1 MIDLTYIYSNSLL
14 HKIDPAIKFA
24 GLILLSIVILISN
37 GFICLVSST
46 LIISVLLYFGRL
58 NIKTVFIPIKRLFWF
73 FVMIFLMNALF
84 YKEKTCFYSIWILC
98 ISKEGASKGANIVL
112 HTSAVTILSYIFI
125 RTTTSVE
132 IMNGIEKVMTP
143 LRFIGI
149 PTLDIALIMSIALQ
163 FIPVFY
169 SDFNRIR
176 KAQIARGADF
186 TGNSLIS
193 KIKIV
198 FPLVIPAFVSAFRRA
213 DDLALAMEARGYSL
227 QTDTDSV
234 KEL

>member
-14 HKIDPAIKFA
+14 HKTDPAIKFA
-24 GLILLSIVILISN
+24 GLIILSILILFLN
-37 GFICLVSST
+37 GFACLITSVMIVS
-46 LIISVLLYFGRL
+46 ILLYFSRL
-58 NIKTVFIPIKRLFWF
+58 NIKTVITPLRRLLWF
-73 FVMIFLMNALF
+73 FIMMFLANALF
-84 YKEKTCFYSIWILC
+84 YKEKSCIYSIWVIC
-98 ISKEGASKGANIVL
+98 FSKEGVIRGANFLL

-149 PTLDIALIMSIALQ
+149 PTRDIALIMSIALQ

>member
-1 MIDLTYIYSNSLL
+1 MNDLTYIYSNSLL

-98 ISKEGASKGANIVL
+98 ISKEGVFKGANIVL

-149 PTLDIALIMSIALQ
+149 PTRDIALIMSIALQ